1 MEYRDAIDSGFQKYD
16 EIEDEIRR
24 LLKISD
30 SYTQV
35 DYENDI
41 LKIEADNGEKNI
53 TVSCEIT
60 RDEIVEIVVEREVPA
75 KEAICELLKKKV
87 CYYAKDDIR

>member
-1 MEYRDAIDSGFQKYD
+1 MEYREAIDSGFQKYD

-24 LLKISD
+24 LLTISD

-35 DYENDI
+35 DYEDDI
-41 LKIEADNGEKNI
+41 LKIEAEYKEKMI
-53 TVSCEIT
+53 TVACEIS
-60 RDEIVEIVVEREVPA
+60 REEIIEIVVEREIPA